1 MNIEKING
9 WFSLR
14 GEWILKRRWLILV
27 SFALLF
33 AVGLSGLKYLNISSS
48 WEDYF
53 LEDDPM
59 LVKTEEFKEIFG
71 NDNYAAVFIISKTKS
86 ARIQNEMRFEA
97 EKRNV
102 GNYLHAH
109 II

>member
-1 MNIEKING
+1 MAKKEAQTDIWVYELLKSAHIDLCYQSSDIPEIEKA
-9 WFSLR
+9 
-14 GEWILKRRWLILV
+14 LKTA
-27 SFALLF
+27 SKAESGK
-33 AVGLSGLKYLNISSS
+33 VGKPEFVGV
-48 WEDYF
+48 
-53 LEDDPM
+53 
-59 LVKTEEFKEIFG
+59 VKDF
-71 NDNYAAVFIISKTKS
+71 VFIISKTKS